1 MTKRHWIDS
10 YGSIPSDIDPDG
22 FHSLNVMLNEAMT
35 GFADKPAFRS
45 GDRTLSYA
53 DVDLLSASLAAY
65 LQKAAGV
72 RKGDRVA
79 VMLPN
84 VVEFPVTFIAATKI
98 GAIQVNVNPLY
109 TAPELEHQLNDAGVD
124 VIVTCS
130 ESMRTLADVIDR
142 TRIHTVISVMPDE
155 PGEASDPC
163 AGHPALRGKVI
174 TFMTALAEGKQRVY
188 EPVWP
193 NGDDLLLLQ
202 YTGGT
207 TGLSKGAALSHRN
220 LVANILQFRAFLPD
234 AQRPGVE
241 VVVTALPMYHVFAFM
256 ANFLSYFVIGAENWL
271 VANPRKIDTLIDIL
285 EAARPTVFFGVNTL
299 YAGLVNH
306 PRLKEVDWSRLRL
319 SGGGG
324 SAMFEAVSA
333 QWKKATG
340 NFIREGYGLSETS
353 PIVSFNPQSINDFG
367 GTAGLPVPSTDVML
381 LDENGCEAGIGTAGE
396 ICVRGPQVMRGYWN
410 APEANKQAFT
420 PDGYFRTGDIG
431 VFNEKGFL
439 AIVDRKKDM
448 VIVSGFNVYPNE
460 VEAVVT
466 ALPGVRECACVGV
479 PDEKTGEA
487 VKLFVVQAKE
497 EGVDEETLIAHC
509 RSRLAAYKVPK
520 IIRFVDELPKT
531 AVGKI
536 LRRAMHEVS

>member
-1 MTKRHWIDS
+1 MTTRHWIDS
-10 YGSIPSDIDPDG
+10 YGSIPSDIEPDG
-22 FHSLNVMLNEAMT
+22 FRSLNVMLNEAMT
-35 GFADKPAFRS
+35 GFADKPAFRVE
-45 GDRTLSYA
+45 DRTLSYA
-53 DVDLLSASLAAY
+53 DVDLLSASLAAF

-84 VVEFPVTFIAATKI
+84 VLEFPVTFIAATKI
-98 GAIQVNVNPLY
+98 GAIEVNVNPLY
-109 TAPELEHQLNDAGVD
+109 TAPELEHQLNDAGAD
-124 VIVTCS
+124 VIVVCS
-130 ESMRTLADVIDR
+130 ESMGTLADVIDC
-142 TRIHTVISVMPDE
+142 TRIHTVISVAPDE

-163 AGHPALRGKVI
+163 AGHPVLRGKAI
-174 TFMTALAEGKQRVY
+174 TFMTALAKGQQLVY
-188 EPVWP
+188 EPVYP
-193 NGDDLLLLQ
+193 SGDDLLLLQ

-234 AQRPGVE
+234 AQRPGRE

-285 EAARPTVFFGVNTL
+285 ETARPTVFFGVNTL

-333 QWKKATG
+333 QWEKATG

-367 GTAGLPVPSTDVML
+367 GTAGLPVPSTDVKL

-431 VFNEKGFL
+431 VFNDKGFL

-460 VEAVVT
+460 VEAVIT
-466 ALPGVRECACVGV
+466 ALPGVRECACVAV

>member
-109 TAPELEHQLNDAGVD
+109 TAPELEHQLNDAGAD

-155 PGEASDPC
+155 PGEAADPC

-188 EPVWP
+188 EPVSP

-220 LVANILQFRAFLPD
+220 LVANLLQFRAFLPD

-271 VANPRKIDTLIDIL
+271 VANPRNIDTLIDIL

-353 PIVSFNPQSINDFG
+353 PIVSFNPQSISDFG